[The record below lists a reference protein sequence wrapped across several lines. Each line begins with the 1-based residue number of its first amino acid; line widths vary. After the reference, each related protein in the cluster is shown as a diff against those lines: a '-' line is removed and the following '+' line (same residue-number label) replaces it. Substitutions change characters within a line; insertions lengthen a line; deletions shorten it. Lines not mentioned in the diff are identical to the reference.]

1 MINPKYILISLGV
14 FLLVGF
20 STEKNS
26 STPPDT
32 PIALVKKIIKDVT
45 FRKVSDQSDWEK
57 AKVGT
62 PLNDGGE
69 VKTGSNSLALVLFTD
84 GSGLLRV
91 RENAILHIYGKS
103 ENRKMSKN
111 TVIQKGLI
119 GFDVNRQAEDEEFKF
134 TTPTVVASIRGTE
147 GFIEFNDIDTLSRIY
162 LNTGSAQFQTLTGEE
177 GTIVQGRTLTVKRD
191 GTYSLSVSTAEDSVR
206 YQSSTKT
213 NTKQVI
219 LRTPGGDIRIEY
231 VGDK

>member
-1 MINPKYILISLGV
+1 MINPKNILILLAV

-20 STEKNS
+20 STEKMNPPS
-26 STPPDT
+26 SDT

-45 FRKVSDQSDWEK
+45 YRTGSDKSDWEK
-57 AKVGT
+57 AKVGL

-103 ENRKMSKN
+103 ENKKMDKN
-111 TVIQKGLI
+111 TFIDRGMV
-119 GFDVNRQAEDEEFKF
+119 GFEVNKQAEDEEFKF

-147 GFIEFNDIDTLSRIY
+147 GYIEFNDLDSTSTIF
-162 LNTGSAQFQTLTGEE
+162 LNTGSALFQTLKGEE
-177 GTIVQGRTLTVKRD
+177 GTIVNGRTLTVKND
-191 GTYSLSVSTAEDSVR
+191 GTFSLSNSTAEDSVR
-206 YQSSTKT
+206 FKSSIQTNPKQIILKT
-213 NTKQVI
+213 
-219 LRTPGGDIRIEY
+219 PDGDVKIEY
-231 VGDK
+231 LRNK